1 MRTSAL
7 LDMFSYK
14 YFTPYL
20 QIRLAIDISNF
31 SKLYHRIP
39 HLGSCFDNIKR
50 DLNSGSEPILQ
61 CLLTSEIPHK
71 NNNNIAVIG
80 PKLIP
85 KKHAASFSL
94 LVRAVARSTGVI
106 RHQQRHFK
114 SHQIIERRKA
124 ISTGWGALEYRQQI
138 SMPNSLQ
145 QQWCLMLIKI
155 VSNINIKTYDRSGSC
170 Q

>member
-50 DLNSGSEPILQ
+50 DLNSGFEPTLQ
-61 CLLTSEIPHK
+61 SLLTSKIPHIK
-71 NNNNIAVIG
+71 NNKIAVLG
-80 PKLIP
+80 PKFIP

-106 RHQQRHFK
+106 RHQQAFQK
-114 SHQIIERRKA
+114 SSNYRKTQSNNYWLRSFR
-124 ISTGWGALEYRQQI
+124 ISPADIYAKQSAATMVLDVDKDSIQH
-138 SMPNSLQ
+138 
-145 QQWCLMLIKI
+145 
-155 VSNINIKTYDRSGSC
+155 
-170 Q
+170 

>member
-1 MRTSAL
+1 MHNCAIHSTPMSIISNEKYDESDQKGQLDMRTSAL

-14 YFTPYL
+14 FFTPYL

-50 DLNSGSEPILQ
+50 DLNSGFESILQ

-80 PKLIP
+80 PKFIP

-114 SHQIIERRKA
+114 SH
-124 ISTGWGALEYRQQI
+124 
-138 SMPNSLQ
+138 
-145 QQWCLMLIKI
+145 
-155 VSNINIKTYDRSGSC
+155 
-170 Q
+170 

>member
-1 MRTSAL
+1 MHTSAL

-20 QIRLAIDISNF
+20 QIRLAINISNF

-71 NNNNIAVIG
+71 NNNIAVIG
-80 PKLIP
+80 PKFIP

-94 LVRAVARSTGVI
+94 LVRAVARPTGVI

-124 ISTGWGALEYRQQI
+124 IITG
-138 SMPNSLQ
+138 
-145 QQWCLMLIKI
+145 
-155 VSNINIKTYDRSGSC
+155 
-170 Q
+170 

>member
-71 NNNNIAVIG
+71 NNNNIAVIA
-80 PKLIP
+80 PKFIP

-94 LVRAVARSTGVI
+94 LVRAVAAFQKSSNYRKTQSNKYWLRSF
-106 RHQQRHFK
+106 R
-114 SHQIIERRKA
+114 
-124 ISTGWGALEYRQQI
+124 ISPADIYAKQSAATMVLDVDKDSIQH
-138 SMPNSLQ
+138 
-145 QQWCLMLIKI
+145 
-155 VSNINIKTYDRSGSC
+155 
-170 Q
+170 

>member
-14 YFTPYL
+14 FFTPYL

-50 DLNSGSEPILQ
+50 DLNSGFEPILQ

-80 PKLIP
+80 PKFIP
-85 KKHAASFSL
+85 KKTCCKFFIACTGSSKVYRCNKTPTAAFQKSSNYRKTQSNKYWLRSF
-94 LVRAVARSTGVI
+94 R
-106 RHQQRHFK
+106 
-114 SHQIIERRKA
+114 
-124 ISTGWGALEYRQQI
+124 ISPADIYAKQSAATMVLDVDKDSIQH
-138 SMPNSLQ
+138 
-145 QQWCLMLIKI
+145 
-155 VSNINIKTYDRSGSC
+155 
-170 Q
+170 

>member
-1 MRTSAL
+1 MRTSTL

-50 DLNSGSEPILQ
+50 DLNSGFEPILQ

-80 PKLIP
+80 PKFIP
-85 KKHAASFSL
+85 KRHAASFSL

-106 RHQQRHFK
+106 RHQQRKTQSNKYWLRSF
-114 SHQIIERRKA
+114 R
-124 ISTGWGALEYRQQI
+124 ISPADIYAKQSAATMVLDVDKDSIQH
-138 SMPNSLQ
+138 
-145 QQWCLMLIKI
+145 
-155 VSNINIKTYDRSGSC
+155 
-170 Q
+170 